1 MLNKI
6 LRTYKELNRMIEDKQ
21 KIVVIGCINPM
32 SAARAYLDALKEN
45 TDIVIEYF
53 DTEGSFRG
61 LKYNNILVDEWMND
75 VEAQTFTDEK
85 PKLLQ
90 PTNPNFGKES
100 WRKKK

>member
-1 MLNKI
+1 MLRI
-6 LRTYKELNRMIEDKQ
+6 YKDDEMAKDKQ

-32 SAARAYLDALKEN
+32 SAAKAYLDATREN
-45 TDIVIEYF
+45 TDIQIEYF

-61 LKYNNILVDEWMND
+61 LKYDNIIVDEWLND
-75 VEAQTFTDEK
+75 AETQILTDEK

>member
-1 MLNKI
+1 MTKDKKKI
-6 LRTYKELNRMIEDKQ
+6 L
-21 KIVVIGCINPM
+21 VIGCINPM
-32 SAARAYLDALKEN
+32 SAARAYLDSMKEN

-61 LKYNNILVDEWMND
+61 LNYDSIIVDDWINELK
-75 VEAQTFTDEK
+75 AQE
-85 PKLLQ
+85 LIASEIVNSQ

>member
-1 MLNKI
+1 MTK
-6 LRTYKELNRMIEDKQ
+6 DKQ
-21 KIVVIGCINPM
+21 KILVIGCINPM
-32 SAARAYLDALKEN
+32 SAARTYLNAIKEN

-61 LKYNNILVDEWMND
+61 LNYDNIIVDDWIDELK
-75 VEAQTFTDEK
+75 AQELIASETVS
-85 PKLLQ
+85 LQ

>member
-1 MLNKI
+1 MTK
-6 LRTYKELNRMIEDKQ
+6 DKQ
-21 KIVVIGCINPM
+21 KILVIGCINPM
-32 SAARAYLDALKEN
+32 SAARAYLGAMKEN

-61 LKYNNILVDEWMND
+61 LKYDSIIVDEL
-75 VEAQTFTDEK
+75 VKELESQTFTDEK
-85 PKLLQ
+85 TKFLQ

>member
-1 MLNKI
+1 MGDEKKKI
-6 LRTYKELNRMIEDKQ
+6 L
-21 KIVVIGCINPM
+21 VIGCINPM
-32 SAARAYLDALKEN
+32 SAARAYIDAMKEY
-45 TDIVIEYF
+45 TDIQIEYF

-61 LKYNNILVDEWMND
+61 LKYDNIIVDEWLND
-75 VEAQTFTDEK
+75 VEAQIFTDEK

>member
-1 MLNKI
+1 MLSYQLRICEVMMNHTKTKI
-6 LRTYKELNRMIEDKQ
+6 L
-21 KIVVIGCINPM
+21 VIGSPNLM
-32 SAARAYLDALKEN
+32 SKASAFLTAIKEN
-45 TDIVIEYF
+45 TDIQIEYF

-61 LKYNNILVDEWMND
+61 LKYDNIIVDELLND
-75 VEAQTFTDEK
+75 AETQILTDEK

>member
-1 MLNKI
+1 MSNEKKKI
-6 LRTYKELNRMIEDKQ
+6 LA
-21 KIVVIGCINPM
+21 IGCINPM
-32 SAARAYLDALKEN
+32 SAARTYLNAIKEN

-61 LKYNNILVDEWMND
+61 LNYDNIIVDDWIDELK
-75 VEAQTFTDEK
+75 AQELIASETVS
-85 PKLLQ
+85 LQ